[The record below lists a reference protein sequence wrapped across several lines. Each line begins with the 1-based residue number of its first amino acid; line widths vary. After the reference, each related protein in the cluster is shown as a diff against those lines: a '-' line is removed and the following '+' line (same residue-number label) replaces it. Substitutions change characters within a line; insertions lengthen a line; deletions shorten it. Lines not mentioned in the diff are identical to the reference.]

1 MDKKISK
8 ELTEKIQELQIVE
21 QSLQNILMQK
31 QAIQFESNEIS
42 EALEELNSAK
52 GNVYKVVGQIMVQSK
67 REDLK
72 KDLESRKEV
81 SELRGK
87 NFDKQEKSLKDR
99 LTRLRDEVMSELK

>member
-1 MDKKISK
+1 MELEKISREASAK
-8 ELTEKIQELQIVE
+8 SGVKINTTV
-21 QSLQNILMQK
+21 
-31 QAIQFESNEIS
+31 
-42 EALEELNSAK
+42 AK